1 MIIRRLVDPRS
12 ARDPDAVDDHATGV
26 SEVIDVRGEP
36 SAVVPAKSSFSQ
48 ILSVGVCGAEE
59 PQDQKGNESK

>member
-1 MIIRRLVDPRS
+1 MIIMRLVNPRS
-12 ARDPDAVDDHATGV
+12 SRDPDTVDDHATGV

-48 ILSVGVCGAEE
+48 ILSVMRCVAETL
-59 PQDQKGNESK
+59 